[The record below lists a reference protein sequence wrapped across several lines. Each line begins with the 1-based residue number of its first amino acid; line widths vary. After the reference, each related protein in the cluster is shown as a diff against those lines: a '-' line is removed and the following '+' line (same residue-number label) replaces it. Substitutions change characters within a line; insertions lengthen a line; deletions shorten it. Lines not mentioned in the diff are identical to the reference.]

1 MPTFKEKYI
10 DLTYDWNLL
19 VTLCTEFVCTTI
31 FNTAIM
37 SLGFLRMGAVSNAL
51 VIFFIA
57 AVVIYAFGPRSGA
70 PFNPAI
76 VLGLMCGLK
85 MNLVLGILIT
95 CWI

>member
-1 MPTFKEKYI
+1 MN
-10 DLTYDWNLL
+10 YDWNLL

-37 SLGFLRMGAVSNAL
+37 SLAFLQMGAVGNAL
-51 VIFFIA
+51 LIFFIA

-76 VLGLMCGLK
+76 VVGLMCGLK
-85 MNLVLGILIT
+85 MNLILGILNTIWT
-95 CWI
+95 GCL

>member
-1 MPTFKEKYI
+1 MSTFKEKYI
-10 DLTYDWNLL
+10 DLKYDWNLL
-19 VTLCTEFVCTTI
+19 LTLCTEFVCTTI

-37 SLGFLRMGAVSNAL
+37 SLGFLQMGPEVNAL
-51 VIFFIA
+51 VIFFVA

-85 MNLVLGILIT
+85 MNLVLGSA
-95 CWI
+95 